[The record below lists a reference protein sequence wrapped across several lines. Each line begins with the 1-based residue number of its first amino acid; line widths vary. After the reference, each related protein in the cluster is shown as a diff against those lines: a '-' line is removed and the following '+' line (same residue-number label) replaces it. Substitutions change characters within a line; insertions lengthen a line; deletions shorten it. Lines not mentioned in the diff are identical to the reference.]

1 MIRIAI
7 IQDTRREKKDNKY
20 PVKLRVTY
28 NREAKYYPTN
38 IDLTKDEFKN
48 VGDKKTIDALLEVKA
63 DINEMGTNANAII
76 KTLRPFS
83 FAGFE
88 KKFTDFLVQQSN
100 KKVE

>member
-63 DINEMGTNANAII
+63 DINEQMQMQLLKHCGPFPLPV
-76 KTLRPFS
+76 LRRNLSITPF
-83 FAGFE
+83 
-88 KKFTDFLVQQSN
+88 QRIY
-100 KKVE
+100 